1 MKTTLGFFAAVIAV
15 AALSAFCTL
24 RWTASRQ
31 ATSSDPHQW
40 LHEQLALTN
49 EQHAALDTVE
59 SRYAEKQ
66 KKLAAQIRDANREL
80 ARAIG
85 EGKAYS
91 LAVSVAVE
99 KIHQN
104 MGEMQKLSVE
114 HVFEMRKVLTPE
126 QGDKLIQLAQRAL
139 EGPP

>member
-49 EQHAALDTVE
+49 QQHTALDPVE
-59 SRYAEKQ
+59 TRYAEKQ
-66 KKLAAQIRDANREL
+66 KKLTTQIRDANREL
-80 ARAIG
+80 ARAIS

-91 LAVSVAVE
+91 PQVAAAVE
-99 KIHQN
+99 KIHQYQ
-104 MGEMQKLSVE
+104 GELQKASIE
-114 HVFEMRKVLTPE
+114 HIFEMRRVLTPA
-126 QGDKLIQLAQRAL
+126 QGDKLLQLAQQAL
-139 EGPP
+139 ESSP